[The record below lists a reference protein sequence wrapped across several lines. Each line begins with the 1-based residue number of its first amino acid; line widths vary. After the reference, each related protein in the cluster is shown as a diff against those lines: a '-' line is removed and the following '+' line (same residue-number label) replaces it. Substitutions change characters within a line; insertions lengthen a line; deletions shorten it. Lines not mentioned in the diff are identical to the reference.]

1 MTIGLGNLKPRRGS
15 RHAPKRLGRGES
27 SGLGKTSG
35 RGNKGQRARS
45 GRNKKPPGFEGG
57 QMPLVRRLPKRGFH
71 QPGRVEYAV
80 VNVERLMRFEA
91 GSTVGEAELR
101 AAGLVKGQK
110 PVKILG
116 QGALDRALTVRVQQ
130 FSAAARQKIEA
141 AGGKVETI

>member
-1 MTIGLGNLKPRRGS
+1 
-15 RHAPKRLGRGES
+15 
-27 SGLGKTSG
+27 
-35 RGNKGQRARS
+35 
-45 GRNKKPPGFEGG
+45 
-57 QMPLVRRLPKRGFH
+57 
-71 QPGRVEYAV
+71 VEYAV